1 MADPQSPGV
10 IRAGCPL
17 AAVAACRGR
26 MEPAASTSPSGLV
39 LLFAELRAELVRF
52 LAARTGSPADA
63 EDLAQE
69 LWLRIQGVQ
78 PGPIGNGRAYLYRAA
93 QNLVLDQVR
102 ERRRREAREAH
113 WHAAAAA
120 SADGEVIDSGPDALD
135 AMIERERDVALAR
148 AIEGLPEGAGRVFRL
163 HKLEGLSHSDIAAR
177 LGISRSGVEKHVAVA
192 MAHLRRAM
200 GTEV

>member
-1 MADPQSPGV
+1 M
-10 IRAGCPL
+10 ILAGCPL
-17 AAVAACRGR
+17 AALAACRGR
-26 MEPAASTSPSGLV
+26 MERGASTSPSGLV
-39 LLFAELRAELVRF
+39 LLFGELRAELVRF
-52 LAARTGSPADA
+52 LAARTGSRADA

-69 LWLRIQGVQ
+69 LWLRIQDAQ

-113 WHAAAAA
+113 WRAADAS
-120 SADGEVIDSGPDALD
+120 SADGQVIDPGPDAID
-135 AMIERERDVALAR
+135 AMIERERDAAIAR
-148 AIEGLPEGAGRVFRL
+148 AIECLPEGAGRVFTL
-163 HKLEGLSHSDIAAR
+163 HKLEGVSHSDIAAR
-177 LGISRSGVEKHVAVA
+177 LGISRSGVEKHIAVA